1 MAKWLRQIV
10 FGDVDAMFA
19 SAAIVADPSL
29 AGKPVAVGGPPPRG
43 IIAAASYA
51 VRAFGV
57 HSAMPTAHALKL
69 CPGLILV
76 PPDRPLYARL
86 HEQMRQVTDRFFPA
100 TEWSSIDEF
109 YADATDLQ
117 LLHPDPA
124 ALGRTVKDALFETTG
139 LRCTIAIAANKPV
152 AKVTADAHK
161 PDGLA
166 VIEPGTEAAFLA
178 PRPVR
183 SLPGIGPKTA
193 ESLERIGVR
202 TIGDLL
208 DSRFELSLRRIWGKR
223 LPIVQAL
230 AKGRDDDP
238 VVPDRERKSTGRE
251 TTFEHD
257 TDDLAFLEKTLKE
270 FLSELAHELRI
281 EELAAGSF
289 AVKLKD
295 ATHKI
300 TSKQHHF
307 PKPLNDDPMMWRDI
321 RAALQSLMAPRTKYR
336 LAGVTLGDLVPSTG
350 GLFDQRRSRAL
361 AAMDAIIEKHGAKS
375 IGLGGA
381 GGLSGK
387 HEG

>member
-1 MAKWLRQIV
+1 MAKWPRLIV

-19 SAAIVADPSL
+19 SAAVVADPSL

-51 VRAFGV
+51 VRAYGV

-69 CPGLILV
+69 CPNLILV
-76 PPDRPLYARL
+76 PPDRPLYSRL

-124 ALGRTVKDALFETTG
+124 ALGRTVKDALFEATG
-139 LRCTIAIAANKPV
+139 LRCTIAIAASKIV
-152 AKVTADAHK
+152 AKVAADAHK
-161 PDGLA
+161 PGGLA

-178 PRPVR
+178 PRPVK

-193 ESLERIGVR
+193 DSLDRIGAR

-208 DSRFELSLRRIWGKR
+208 EPRFESPLHRIWGKR
-223 LPIVQAL
+223 LPIIQML
-230 AKGRDDDP
+230 ARGMDDDP
-238 VVPDRERKSTGRE
+238 VVPDRERKSTGHE

-257 TDDLAFLEKTLKE
+257 TDDPAFLEKTLRG
-270 FLSELAHELRI
+270 FLSELTHELRV
-281 EELAAGSF
+281 EGLAAGSF
-289 AVKLKD
+289 TVKLKD
-295 ATHKI
+295 STHRL
-300 TSKQHHF
+300 TTKQHHF

-321 RAALQSLMAPRTKYR
+321 RAALQSLMVPRTKYR
-336 LAGVTLGDLVPSTG
+336 LAGVTLSDLAPANA
-350 GLFDQRRSRAL
+350 GLFDQRRSKAL
-361 AAMDAIIEKHGAKS
+361 AAMDAIIEKHGTKS
-375 IGLGGA
+375 IGLGGINEE
-381 GGLSGK
+381 
-387 HEG
+387 EGP

>member
-19 SAAIVADPSL
+19 SAAVVADPSL

-51 VRAFGV
+51 VRPFGV

-69 CPGLILV
+69 CPNLILV
-76 PPDRPLYARL
+76 PPDRPLYRRL

-124 ALGRTVKDALFETTG
+124 TLGRIVKGAIFEATG
-139 LRCTIAIAANKPV
+139 LHCTIAVATSKPV
-152 AKVTADAHK
+152 AKVAADAHK

-178 PRPVR
+178 PRPVK

-202 TIGDLL
+202 TVGDLL
-208 DSRFELSLRRIWGKR
+208 EPRFEQLLRRIWGKR
-223 LPIVQAL
+223 LPIIQAL
-230 AKGRDDDP
+230 ARGVDDDP
-238 VVPDRERKSTGRE
+238 VVPDREQKSLGHE
-251 TTFEHD
+251 TTFDHD
-257 TDDLAFLEKTLKE
+257 TNDLAFLEKTLRG
-270 FLSELAHELRI
+270 FLAELTHELRL
-281 EELAAGSF
+281 ESLAAGSF
-289 AVKLKD
+289 TVKLKD
-295 ATHKI
+295 STHRL
-300 TSKQHHF
+300 TTKQHHF
-307 PKPLNDDPMMWRDI
+307 PKPLNDDSVMWRDI
-321 RAALQSLMAPRTKYR
+321 RAALQSLLVPRTKYR
-336 LAGVTLGDLVPSTG
+336 LAGVTLGDLVPATA
-350 GLFDQRRSRAL
+350 GLFDQRRSKAL
-361 AAMDAIIEKHGAKS
+361 AAMDAIIEKHGAKA
-375 IGLGGA
+375 IHLGGTPESDA
-381 GGLSGK
+381 
-387 HEG
+387 